1 MSVPGLILSL
11 LDQTIVSTAMPTIIK
26 ELGGLSLYSWVFSVY
41 MLTSTTSMPIYDKLA
56 DLFGRKKIYLLGLSI
71 FLIGSVL
78 CGLAGNMTE
87 LVIFRGL
94 QGLGAGTLM
103 PITFTIVADIYPREK
118 IGKFQG
124 LFGSIFALSSILGPA
139 LGGAIAEF
147 SNRGWIFYM
156 NLLLGI
162 PAFFIM
168 MAAFKESKSIEK
180 RSIDWFGA
188 ITLSSAIILI
198 LLTLVLDGNS
208 QGTGVSPFYAGYILT
223 PLMIAVVISMNL
235 GGRLMSK
242 VSYRTILVPS
252 LALIAVGF
260 LLLSQMTVNTT
271 KLQIYKCF

>member
-1 MSVPGLILSL
+1 
-11 LDQTIVSTAMPTIIK
+11 
-26 ELGGLSLYSWVFSVY
+26 
-41 MLTSTTSMPIYDKLA
+41 
-56 DLFGRKKIYLLGLSI
+56 
-71 FLIGSVL
+71 
-78 CGLAGNMTE
+78 
-87 LVIFRGL
+87 
-94 QGLGAGTLM
+94 M

-118 IGKFQG
+118 IGEFQG
-124 LFGSIFALSSILGPA
+124 LFGSIFALSSILGPD

-147 SNRGWIFYM
+147 SNWGWMFYM
-156 NLLLGI
+156 NLLLGM

-198 LLTLVLDGNS
+198 LLTLVLGGNS

-271 KLQIYKCF
+271 KLQIVLYMVVTRLGMGAIYHAIGTAAQMAVDSKKRGVATFSPQFFRSIGGTIFNINIPPVIWICYHYKRNRVFFTINIL